1 MARVKRFFWP
11 DSRRTFTHPDSVCRC
26 QPVVL
31 LLVFDMFIYD
41 QSSIIESIRDQ
52 SGGCL
57 SCQFGRRDQDPPNE
71 PLSDFQEE
79 GGLSHTADDVKEWR
93 GAGYVVEYFMEPL
106 SQNFT
111 VFREAAGLPRVRSV
125 EVSVPLA

>member
-1 MARVKRFFWP
+1 MARAKRFFWP
-11 DSRRTFTHPDSVCRC
+11 NSRRTFTDPDSVCRC
-26 QPVVL
+26 QLVVL

-41 QSSIIESIRDQ
+41 QSSTIEGIRDQ

-57 SCQFGRRDQDPPNE
+57 SCQFGRRDQDPLNE

-93 GAGYVVEYFMEPL
+93 GARYAVKSFMEPL
-106 SQNFT
+106 LQNFT
-111 VFREAAGLPRVRSV
+111 VFREAPGFPRVRSV
-125 EVSVPLA
+125 EVSVPHA